1 MIRQILIKELHSNL
15 TNLRFIV
22 GCLTCLALVLLIT
35 IVLAHDFKSALK
47 TYSDAIAS
55 NENALS
61 DIMAYQNLEVKIYKP
76 PQLLGLFSQGVD
88 KEVGGEVVVNYQSI
102 PAEAKAY
109 RSPNPLLAYF
119 PHIDLILIF
128 KVILTLLALMFTY
141 NAISGEKE
149 SGTLSLMLANGIS
162 RSDILL
168 GKYLAGAIS
177 FILPL
182 LLSLLAALVFITTAG
197 GLSISMEEGIRL
209 LFLTIFSFLFLSIFL
224 LLGLLLSS
232 LTHRSFI
239 TLLLALFCWLFIV
252 IIIPNSSPIVAAK
265 IKNLPSRS
273 TVDRQIQLVQDKYY
287 HQFRDWYRRNPWPPG
302 GTNFE
307 WDNVVWLSSPHIMEY
322 HLKTWEFVVPQELQE
337 AQDIWRLEENYLNQV
352 QGVIG
357 LERLLSYFSP
367 VGPYDELTDALANT
381 DSHAYQE
388 FLKSARLHR
397 EQILSFYR
405 DKEAFHSYRWFSA
418 YTKQTAPKTNEEVLR
433 IRDEWRERW
442 QERGMRLDAVRRMF
456 EPINPAEIP
465 RYFYQKE
472 SLSHIIRRCLGGIAY
487 LVIVNLILF
496 SLTFVCFSRYD
507 VR

>member
-1 MIRQILIKELHSNL
+1 MIRQIIAKELHSNL
-15 TNLRFIV
+15 TNLRFV
-22 GCLTCLALVLLIT
+22 AGCLTCLVLVMVIT
-35 IVLAHDFKSALK
+35 AVLAHDFKTSLK

-61 DIMAYQNLEVKIYKP
+61 DVKVYQNLEVKIYKP

-88 KEVGGEVVVNYQSI
+88 KEIGGEVTVNYRNI
-102 PAEAKAY
+102 PAEAKSY

-128 KVILTLLALMFTY
+128 KIILTLLALMFTY

-149 SGTLSLMLANGIS
+149 SGTLRLMLANGIP
-162 RSDILL
+162 RANILL

-177 FILPL
+177 FSLPL
-182 LLSLLAALVFITTAG
+182 LLSLLAALVFITSAG
-197 GLSISMEEGIRL
+197 GLSLSMEEGIRL
-209 LFLTIFSFLFLSIFL
+209 LLLTLFSFLFLSIFL

-239 TLLLALFCWLFIV
+239 TLLLALFCWLFMV
-252 IIIPNSSPIVAAK
+252 IIIPNVSPIVAAK
-265 IKNLPSRS
+265 LKNLPPRS
-273 TVDRQIQLVQDKYY
+273 TVDRQIQLVRDKYY
-287 HQFRDWYRRNPWPPG
+287 NQFRDWYRRNPWPPG

-322 HLKTWEFVVPQELQE
+322 HLKTWEFLVPQELQE
-337 AQDIWRLEENYLNQV
+337 AQDVWMLEEDYSNRV

-357 LERLLSYFSP
+357 LEHLLSYLSP
-367 VGPYDELTDALANT
+367 VGPYQELSEALANT
-381 DSHAYQE
+381 DSHSHFE
-388 FLKSARLHR
+388 FLKSTRLYR

-405 DKEAFHSYRWFSA
+405 DKGAFHSYRWFSP
-418 YTKQTAPKTNEEVLR
+418 YTRQTAPKSHEEALQMANEWRKKWQQREMRLEEVS
-433 IRDEWRERW
+433 
-442 QERGMRLDAVRRMF
+442 QMF
-456 EPINPAEIP
+456 GPINPAEIP
-465 RYFYQKE
+465 RYFYQRE
-472 SLSHIIRRCLGGIAY
+472 SLSYIIKRCLGSIVY

-496 SLTFVCFSRYD
+496 YLTFVSFSSYD